1 MRKNNT
7 AIPVNDFGGDYHSGI
22 SIERM
27 SLNDFPDMADAYRSE
42 RHDRHS
48 FHLLEHGSLSIEID
62 FQTYSMKAPAV
73 IYMHP
78 NQVHRMISIEN
89 VTVTSW
95 AITNENLNPTYLK
108 ILEELSP
115 AGPVTLNEEMLL
127 LLSDAVSL
135 CLKLAVRKNDKL
147 FHSMLRDAFNT
158 LVSITISNYLE
169 QTKQTDYLSRFH
181 SVANAFRQI
190 LETNFTTIKSPAAYA
205 ALLNIS
211 GPYLNE
217 CVKDTTGH
225 PVSYHIQQRIV
236 LEAKRLLYHSG
247 KSVKEIAT
255 HLGYDDYPYFSRL
268 FTKTT
273 GMSALAF
280 RSKNRD

>member
-115 AGPVTLNEEMLL
+115 ARPVTLNEEMLL

-169 QTKQTDYLSRFH
+169 QTKQTDNLSRFH

>member
-108 ILEELSP
+108 ILEEHSP

-169 QTKQTDYLSRFH
+169 QTKQTDNLSRFH